1 MILDESDVLVPLVGS
16 SSKTRD
22 HGVKDGVSWLLSG
35 AILGEKRSPKYEASA
50 DCDVVA
56 SSPKLPLLTTDTDCK
71 TRFPGQLL
79 VERERHEIEESTV
92 LEAEEVL
99 ESRLLLRRQDW
110 PSRSEVSD

>member
-56 SSPKLPLLTTDTDCK
+56 SSPKLPLLTTDTDCREVFLVSYWLRGNDMK
-71 TRFPGQLL
+71 LKNRQFWKLKKYWKAEFYFVVKIGLADLRF
-79 VERERHEIEESTV
+79 
-92 LEAEEVL
+92 
-99 ESRLLLRRQDW
+99 
-110 PSRSEVSD
+110 